1 MTEKLYQDFGKQIE
15 ELTLVSSSGGAYEV
29 DVDGTL
35 VYSKFAT
42 KRHATYPEVRDAIR
56 AM

>member
-15 ELTLVSSSGGAYEV
+15 DLTLVSSSGGAYEV
-29 DVDGTL
+29 NVDGTL